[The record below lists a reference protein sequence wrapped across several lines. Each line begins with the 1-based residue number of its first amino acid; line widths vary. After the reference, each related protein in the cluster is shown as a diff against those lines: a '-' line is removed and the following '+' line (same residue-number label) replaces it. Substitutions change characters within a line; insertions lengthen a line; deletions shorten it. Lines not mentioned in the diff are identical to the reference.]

1 MPNSPRNENQRNR
14 NGNFSLFKSYFC
26 QDTSNQL
33 VNMKL
38 KEIHP
43 KNLTNRHDRAC
54 AKLARIARANTY
66 FGGASAIVVA
76 KRLKAMGSDVPGDEI
91 VSDIYSKSN
100 LDLGEWGAFE
110 CPECG
115 NAVLGKTNAINCC
128 QEFHETI
135 FE

>member
-1 MPNSPRNENQRNR
+1 
-14 NGNFSLFKSYFC
+14 
-26 QDTSNQL
+26 
-33 VNMKL
+33 MKL
-38 KEIHP
+38 KETHP
-43 KNLTNRHDRAC
+43 KNLTNRHNRAC

-100 LDLGEWGAFE
+100 LDLGEWGAYE

-115 NAVLGKTNAINCC
+115 NAVMGKQNAINCC
-128 QEFHETI
+128 HEFHETI